1 MYRVVGHGS
10 GCWPTARQRLLI
22 EGCVG
27 RRDSDAAWLEYA
39 AEVGEGGVNEGD
51 VRLFPLLASRIS
63 AKAGQDPRFGPLRR
77 ERLRAVAASA
87 KLERAARNV
96 SDFFAQAGIDFVVLK
111 GFALT
116 ATVYRESG
124 LRPFADID
132 LMVRPEAV
140 PKIVD
145 LLQKAGWLPKRK
157 YPDLTAERLLYLRA
171 FAFTSPDGLDVDIH
185 WRQRGAFQWDMRV
198 DRDFWAN
205 LRSAEW
211 KDRSWRVPGFDW
223 MLLDTIEHGTEWNEV
238 HSIRWVVDSV
248 LLLDRAEIDWEKVL
262 SYVIA
267 NRRASSFHKAL
278 ALIHDCGGKVPATV
292 LEKLA
297 DAKPSALERL
307 EMRLRMRPEGFF
319 GPYLKSM
326 LVNYFLHAPGGFRA
340 RLFGVWGYALRH
352 ILGYGSGESLG
363 SIVTRKYRT
372 RRKEFLART
381 NANAANRERSI

>member
-1 MYRVVGHGS
+1 MYRVVGQGS
-10 GCWPTARQRLLI
+10 GCWPTPRQILLI

-27 RRDSDAAWLEYA
+27 RRDGDSTWLEYA

-77 ERLRAVAASA
+77 ERLRAVASSV
-87 KLERAARNV
+87 KLQRAAQNV
-96 SDFFAQAGIDFVVLK
+96 SDFFSQAGIDFVVLK

-140 PKIVD
+140 PKIAE

-171 FAFTSPDGLDVDIH
+171 FTFTSPDGLDVDIH
-185 WRQRGAFQWDMRV
+185 WRQRSAFQWDMRA
-198 DRDFWAN
+198 DRDFWAD
-205 LRSAEW
+205 LQSVEW
-211 KDRSWRVPGFDW
+211 KDRTWHVPGSNW

-238 HSIRWVVDSV
+238 HSIRWVVDSI
-248 LLLDRAEIDWEKVL
+248 LLLECVEIDWEKVL

-267 NRRASSFHKAL
+267 NRRALSFHKAL
-278 ALIHDCGGKVPATV
+278 TLIRDCGGNVPATV

-297 DAKPSALERL
+297 NAKYSPLERL
-307 EMRLRMRPEGFF
+307 ELHLRMRPEGFF

-326 LVNYFLHAPGGFRA
+326 VVNYFLHAPGGFLT
-340 RLFGVWGYALRH
+340 RLFGVWRYALRH

-363 SIVTRKYRT
+363 SIVTRKYRN
-372 RRKEFLART
+372 RKKEYLVRT
-381 NANAANRERSI
+381 TANAANRERPI